1 MAVLTFPHACHS
13 ERREQIDGHFGGRV
27 LDVNKETD
35 SPNLSVLSVRLNLN
49 IGESGTTIDAADVD
63 FLRGI
68 FEDYVESYCEG
79 DWSCFADEFW
89 HFLQIYTRMPD
100 GLFFEMEELGKAFT
114 SIDDYDWFAEET
126 SGLIG
131 PGLNIALPFA
141 GTSQGFDSGDVDSG
155 NM

>member
-1 MAVLTFPHACHS
+1 M
-13 ERREQIDGHFGGRV
+13 
-27 LDVNKETD
+27 NKEED
-35 SPNLSVLSVRLNLN
+35 SPNLSVRLNLN

-63 FLRGI
+63 FLRGV
-68 FEDYVESYCEG
+68 FEEYVESYCEG

-131 PGLNIALPFA
+131 PGLNIAVPFA
-141 GTSQGFDSGDVDSG
+141 GTSQGFDSGDMDSG